1 MDPLCELAEVGVD
14 AGSVGLGTGEVSP
27 GHEAL
32 QGAVADHGPPGIALQ
47 GRKGGAERGG
57 GAGKRRR
64 ETHR

>member
-1 MDPLCELAEVGVD
+1 MNPLGEPAEVGVD

-32 QGAVADHGPPGIALQ
+32 QGVVADHGSPGITLG
-47 GRKGGAERGG
+47 GRKGGARRGG